1 MLNVTMLI
9 AIMLN
14 FRGPRKLKVS
24 EEYKKISKIT
34 DKSINL
40 PQLLLK
46 ICKKSKYLP
55 KMSENLLNIYQKR
68 VKIYRIFTKNWK
80 IYCKFSEN
88 LLNLPVFSK
97 IY

>member
-1 MLNVTMLI
+1 
-9 AIMLN
+9 MLN

-55 KMSENLLNIYQKR
+55 KMSENLLNIYQK
-68 VKIYRIFTKNWK
+68 
-80 IYCKFSEN
+80 
-88 LLNLPVFSK
+88 
-97 IY
+97 